1 MERSVN
7 IFEKVE
13 ATMSWTMKPITIANR
28 KEIEYYTALRPVATA
43 EGQFLYHFIWGSY
56 HHMRYHAEDDFLC
69 MFMNSAEGIPGII
82 MPFCREE
89 DLVRVFFKIKAYF
102 NEELNLPLHMFLAD
116 KLTLGILEG
125 DGRFVEQ
132 FAYEED
138 RDCFDYV
145 YDAEKLRTLS
155 GRKYHKKKNHLN
167 AFLREYHGRYEY
179 RELDESNMEEILSL
193 YGEWEAQHQDE
204 DRYHTMCTELE
215 GIKNIV
221 HNYRSLACKMGGIYI
236 DGRLEAFA
244 AGSYAPS
251 VKCAYIHIEK
261 ANVRHHGLYAMI
273 NRQFLLH
280 AFPEAKYV
288 NREDDL
294 GQEGL
299 RRAKLS
305 WHPIYLAEK
314 YYVRQKMQENL
325 SVV

>member
-1 MERSVN
+1 MEQSVG
-7 IFEKVE
+7 IFKKVKI
-13 ATMSWTMKPITIANR
+13 TVSWTMKPVSIANR
-28 KEIEYYTALRPVATA
+28 KEIEQYTALRPVATA
-43 EGQFLYHFIWGSY
+43 EGQFLYHFIWGDY

-69 MFMNSAEGIPGII
+69 MFIDSAAGTPGII

-89 DLVRVFFKIKAYF
+89 DLVQVFFKIKEYF
-102 NEELNLPLHMFLAD
+102 NRELKLPLHMFLAD

-125 DGRFVEQ
+125 DSRFVRQ

-179 RELDESNMEEILSL
+179 RNLDESNMEEILSL
-193 YGEWEAQHQDE
+193 YEDWKEQHQDG
-204 DRYHTMCTELE
+204 DRYHTMGTELD

-221 HNYRSLACKMGGIYI
+221 SNYQSLACKIGGIYI
-236 DGRLEAFA
+236 DGRLEAFSI
-244 AGSYAPS
+244 GSYVPS

-261 ANVRHHGLYAMI
+261 ANVRYHGLYTLI
-273 NRQFLLH
+273 NQQFLLH

-299 RRAKLS
+299 RRAKMS

-314 YYVRQKMQENL
+314 YYVRQK
-325 SVV
+325 V